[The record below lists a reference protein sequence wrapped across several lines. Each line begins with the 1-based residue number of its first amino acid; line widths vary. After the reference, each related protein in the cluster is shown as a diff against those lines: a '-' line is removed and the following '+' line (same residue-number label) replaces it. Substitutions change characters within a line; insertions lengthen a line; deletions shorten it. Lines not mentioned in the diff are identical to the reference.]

1 MLYLVQLLLQVEPA
15 AKAVWL
21 KDELESSIPSNAA
34 PKRIWGEIT
43 RGWVKSGQEADCE
56 ETLH

>member
-21 KDELESSIPSNAA
+21 KDELESSIPNNAA
-34 PKRIWGEIT
+34 PKRSWGEIT
-43 RGWVKSGQEADCE
+43 RGWVSSGQEADCK